1 LIQPKDSTQQKVLA
15 FIRENRLLKGG
26 QKIVVAVSGGP
37 DSVCLLHILHALK
50 KELGV
55 ELFVAHLN
63 HQLRGAESDADAA
76 YVSGLARRLKIP
88 AVIESSDV
96 RSYQKKHKLTL
107 EEAAREVRY
116 RFLASIAQK
125 TGAQV
130 IAAGHTADDHVE
142 TILMHLVRGSG
153 IKGLRGLRAF
163 TQQNISGAGFTII
176 RPLLGLSRE
185 ETTGYCR
192 EHGLKPRLDS
202 SNLSLEPFRNKVR
215 HILLPELRK
224 YNPRIS
230 EAFLRTA
237 ATAAADL
244 DFIENEARLAAPKVS
259 LVNGDSVILDKKT
272 FLALHPA
279 IQRQL
284 LRDSIET
291 LLGSLKDIEAGHI
304 EDMIEALGKPA
315 GKIIGLPFALNFYID
330 YGRYILAP
338 DITSECPLPEL
349 KKEFSL
355 TIPGKASSSGW
366 EAAATY
372 VTRPAET
379 KDEGGFTAFFDAST
393 VAAAG
398 KKLKVRGILPGDRFQ
413 PLGMEQEKK
422 LNRFMTDEKI
432 PRAWRNHIPLV
443 CSGGEI
449 IWVVGYRISELYRV
463 KPETK
468 KVLKLEFKK
477 T

>member
-1 LIQPKDSTQQKVLA
+1 MSP
-15 FIRENRLLKGG
+15 GWH
-26 QKIVVAVSGGP
+26 AV
-37 DSVCLLHILHALK
+37 
-50 KELGV
+50 
-55 ELFVAHLN
+55 
-63 HQLRGAESDADAA
+63 
-76 YVSGLARRLKIP
+76 LKIP

-116 RFLASIAQK
+116 RFLAATAQK

-130 IAAGHTADDHVE
+130 IAAGHTADDHAE

-153 IKGLRGLRAF
+153 IKGLRGLRAL

-215 HILLPELRK
+215 HTLLPELRK

-230 EAFLRTA
+230 EALLRTA

-244 DFIENEARLAAPKVS
+244 DFIENEARLVAPKVS
-259 LVNGDSVILDKKT
+259 LADEDSVILDKKT

-315 GKIIGLPFALNFYID
+315 GKIIGLPFGLHFYID

-338 DITSECPLPEL
+338 DIASQCPLPEL

-355 TIPGKASSSGW
+355 TIPGQTSASGW
-366 EAAATY
+366 EVAASY
-372 VTRPAET
+372 VPRPAET
-379 KDEGGFTAFFDAST
+379 KDEGGFTACFDASA

-398 KKLKVRGILPGDRFQ
+398 KKLTVRGILPGDRFQ
-413 PLGMEQEKK
+413 PLGMVQEKK
-422 LNRFMTDEKI
+422 LNRFMMDERI
-432 PRAWRNHIPLV
+432 PQPWRKRVPIV
-443 CSGGEI
+443 CAGEDI
-449 IWVVGYRISELYRV
+449 IWVAGWRIGELYRV
-463 KPETK
+463 KADTK